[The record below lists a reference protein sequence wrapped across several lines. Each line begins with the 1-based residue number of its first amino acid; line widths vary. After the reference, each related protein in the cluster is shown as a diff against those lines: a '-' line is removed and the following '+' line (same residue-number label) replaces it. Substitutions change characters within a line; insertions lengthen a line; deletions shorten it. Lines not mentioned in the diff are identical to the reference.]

1 MSEPMSPQQGAA
13 MQAAGMVMTPFNP
26 VTGAA
31 MIAAGTVSGHQTF
44 EIQPEQL
51 PRVLA
56 GLDEV
61 RGKYV
66 EAQRLAVQLSA
77 VTPPFA
83 DDTTVAAF
91 KKIRERAQ
99 GGEGCLYDTAQG
111 MIDWVDGFKAA
122 VQKAIEDHQR
132 IDDENRM
139 A

>member
-1 MSEPMSPQQGAA
+1 
-13 MQAAGMVMTPFNP
+13 MQAAGMAMTPFNP

-44 EIQPEQL
+44 HIQPDQL

-61 RGKYV
+61 LAKY
-66 EAQRLAVQLSA
+66 ELAREQAAQLAN
-77 VTPPFA
+77 VTPPFG
-83 DDTTVAAF
+83 DDVTVAAF
-91 KKIRERAQ
+91 KKISERAQ

-111 MIDWVDGFKAA
+111 MIDWVNGFKAA

-132 IDDENRM
+132 IDEENRM